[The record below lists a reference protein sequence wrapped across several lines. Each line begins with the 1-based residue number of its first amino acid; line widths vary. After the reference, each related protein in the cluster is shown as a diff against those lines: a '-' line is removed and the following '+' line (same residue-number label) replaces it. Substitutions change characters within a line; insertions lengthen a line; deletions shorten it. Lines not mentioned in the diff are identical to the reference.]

1 MKLNPVRYIWLRI
14 WGDRSVIAAVIRFP
28 TAPRQVWCSPPLT
41 EARCETLA
49 SFFFLLHFCILFSW
63 AAPISTCLLFCY
75 STSPIIR
82 DIFYI
87 LLHLIF
93 FFFFFILSARSV
105 GVSEEA
111 REQRSGERQRTRA
124 ALCHPFVFAS
134 QRPARRLDYH
144 VSCFVKERGV
154 ALRGLSNTVPF
165 FFFPPHCGQSW
176 GKIFSR
182 RGKGSSVLWSRVC
195 VCTTVHTLLWEEP
208 PPTCAAFQHLFINF
222 TPL

>member
-14 WGDRSVIAAVIRFP
+14 WGDGSVIAAVIRFP

-49 SFFFLLHFCILFSW
+49 AFFFFLQFCILFSW
-63 AAPISTCLLFCY
+63 AAPISTCLLLFHLTY
-75 STSPIIR
+75 HPRYLLYPSPS
-82 DIFYI
+82 Y
-87 LLHLIF
+87 F
-93 FFFFFILSARSV
+93 FFSFFFILSARSV

-165 FFFPPHCGQSW
+165 FFFPPPHCGQSW